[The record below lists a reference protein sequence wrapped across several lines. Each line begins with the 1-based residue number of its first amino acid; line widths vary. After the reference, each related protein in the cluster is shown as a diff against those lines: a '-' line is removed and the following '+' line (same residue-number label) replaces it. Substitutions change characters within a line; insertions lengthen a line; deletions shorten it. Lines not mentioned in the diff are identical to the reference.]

1 MALDPKIGSD
11 VADDMMDAF
20 DTACA
25 AGKIRIYESGSSPPA
40 TCATDIA
47 GTLLAELT
55 LGTPAF
61 GASAAGA
68 ITAEEITADSD
79 ANAAGTADYFRIW
92 DSAGTTC
99 NFQGTAGEAG
109 DTPDLVLDESAI
121 TLHATV
127 DVSSLVLTLALE

>member
-1 MALDPKIGSD
+1 MALDPKIGVD
-11 VADDMMDAF
+11 AANTMQDAF
-20 DTACA
+20 DTAVA

-40 TCATDIA
+40 TCATAIA
-47 GTLLAELT
+47 GTQLAELT
-55 LGTPAF
+55 FGTPAF
-61 GASAAGA
+61 GAAASNS
-68 ITAEEITADSD
+68 ITAETITSDSD
-79 ANAAGTADYFRIW
+79 ADAAGTADYFRIW

-99 NFQGTAGEAG
+99 YFQGTAGEAG